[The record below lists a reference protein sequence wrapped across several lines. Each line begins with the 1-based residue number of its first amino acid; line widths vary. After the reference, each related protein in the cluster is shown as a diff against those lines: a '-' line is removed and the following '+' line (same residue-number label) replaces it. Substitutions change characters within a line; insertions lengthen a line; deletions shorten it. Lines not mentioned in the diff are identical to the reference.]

1 VNERLEKV
9 KGLHSRE
16 RGLLVRTSLFD
27 LLSDDVE
34 WEVAG
39 SPEVLPWAGKFRGRG
54 AVRRWLEI
62 LDEHMDYERFEPLE
76 FFAEG
81 DTVIELVLAG
91 GRARASGR
99 PFESEIVRVWTFRG
113 DEAVRVRSFYDTAAY
128 ERAFRS

>member
-1 VNERLEKV
+1 MNERLEKV

-16 RGLLVRTSLFD
+16 GGLLVRTSLFD
-27 LLSDDVE
+27 LLSDHVE

-39 SPEVLPWAGKFRGRG
+39 SPEVLPWAGKFRGRD

-76 FFAEG
+76 FFANG

-99 PFESEIVRVWTFRG
+99 PFESEIVRIWSFLG